1 MALTVKTVC
10 LAAVLV
16 SASALQISTVNADAC
31 TCLDWKDAYSNYG
44 YSCEEMGFEFCS
56 GFFMHMSGNLCVNQ
70 GIGAGNKTREWCYV
84 SSACQQLN
92 GDSEPSAQIAAKSCT
107 EEDDRLV
114 DKTPVEIDALCAK
127 DDMDVGLMVKM
138 AYVTPGQ
145 TRWNS
150 AKTYFTTGST
160 NLAAKQIGELAAVQE
175 SGSRTVIDSRDGH
188 PPFAVVDGSKVY
200 EVKMNM
206 GYAIGQKILGR
217 SLFEHP
223 RRLNTMTCVSGC

>member
-56 GFFMHMSGNLCVNQ
+56 GFFMRMSGNLCVNQ
-70 GIGAGNKTREWCYV
+70 GIGAGDLATEYCFV

-92 GDSEPSAQIAAKSCT
+92 GGKQESAQIAKKFCT
-107 EEDDRLV
+107 EADDRLV
-114 DKTPVEIDALCAK
+114 DKTPTEIDALCAK
-127 DDMDVGLMVKM
+127 DDLDRGLVVKM

-145 TRWNS
+145 TRWDS

>member
-138 AYVTPGQ
+138 AYVTPDQ
-145 TRWNS
+145 TRWDS

-160 NLAAKQIGELAAVQE
+160 DLDASQIQELAAVQE
-175 SGSRTVIDSRDGH
+175 SGIRTVIDSVDGH

-200 EVKMNM
+200 EIVFHED
-206 GYAIGQKILGR
+206 YAYVLLASGQNV
-217 SLFEHP
+217 FEHP
-223 RRLNTMTCVSGC
+223 GKLSNMTCVSGC